1 MRQFVSLA
9 TLMVATLGFLA
20 DGRSDDWPQF
30 HFSADRSGFNPSE
43 SLLDGSNVSQ
53 LGISWRTKLS
63 GAPVAP
69 PVVVNGIV
77 YAGSNDGK
85 VYALQASS
93 GAILWSGS
101 TGASI
106 PFSPAVDSGRVF
118 VGSDDTNVYAFPA
131 SCSTPCSPLWVRP
144 TQGRITSAPAVA
156 GGVVYVGAGR
166 GAEGDLWALDAATGA
181 VLWRAELSS
190 SPIGVAVAN
199 GVVYAGA
206 GGLYAFPADC
216 QTTPCPPLWIG
227 SNGGS
232 SQPAVADGTVYVDIG
247 HVNNG
252 FNAYPA
258 ACSDP
263 CAPLWIGATDSAS
276 PFAVPAAALGL
287 VYRTDLN
294 GNLAAYPAACSTYC
308 YPVWTT
314 NLPSGISFAAVANG
328 IVYAGSGD
336 GRLHAFDALNGSSL
350 ASVNVG
356 DPVSTPAIVDG
367 TVYVSSFRGA
377 LSTDMGSV
385 VALVLNPVDTTPP
398 TLNVPSGLSVVAPD
412 ETGAVVFYVVTADD
426 NVDPN
431 PTFSCD
437 PASGQSFP
445 IGMSTV
451 QCTATDTA
459 GNTGSASFAI
469 EVLPPW
475 QVSISLDSK
484 VLLDRKTGLATVRG
498 QVSCNRP
505 SSVSL
510 FGVLEQITGH
520 SVVRGGG
527 SGFASCDESP
537 SSWSAEVYPE
547 SGRFKTG
554 FAKVR
559 VSYFGCEYTCAFG
572 EVSQDVRVV
581 PR

>member
-1 MRQFVSLA
+1 MRRFVSLA
-9 TLMVATLGFLA
+9 ALMVATVGLP
-20 DGRSDDWPQF
+20 DQGRSDDWPQF
-30 HFSADRSGFNPSE
+30 HFAADRSGFNPGE
-43 SLLDGSNVSQ
+43 SVLNASNVSQ

-63 GAPVAP
+63 AAPVAP
-69 PVVVNGIV
+69 PVLVNGIV

-85 VYALQASS
+85 VYALQASN

-131 SCSTPCSPLWVRP
+131 SCSTPCSPLWVTP
-144 TQGRITSAPAVA
+144 TLGRITSAPAVA

-166 GAEGDLWALDAATGA
+166 GTDGDLWALDAATGA
-181 VLWRAELSS
+181 VLWKAEVSS
-190 SPIGVAVAN
+190 APIGVAVAN
-199 GVVYAGA
+199 GVVFAGA

-232 SQPAVADGTVYVDIG
+232 SQPAVADDTVYVDIG

-252 FNAYPA
+252 FNAYPV

-276 PFAVPAAALGL
+276 PFAVPAAALGF
-287 VYRTDLN
+287 VYRTDMN
-294 GNLAAYPAACSTYC
+294 GNLAAYPAACSTLC
-308 YPVWTT
+308 NPVWTT

-336 GRLHAFDALNGSSL
+336 GRLYAFDAVTGSGL
-350 ASVNVG
+350 TSVNVG
-356 DPVSTPAIVDG
+356 DPVSTPAIVG
-367 TVYVSSFRGA
+367 GAVYVSSFRGA

-398 TLNVPSGLSVVAPD
+398 TINVPTGLSVPAPD
-412 ETGAVVFYVVTADD
+412 QSGATVFYVVTADD

-431 PTFSCD
+431 PTLACD
-437 PASGQSFP
+437 PASGQLFP
-445 IGMSTV
+445 VGTTTV
-451 QCTATDTA
+451 HCTATDAA
-459 GNTGSASFAI
+459 GNTAASSFEV
-469 EVLPPW
+469 EVLAPFE
-475 QVSISLDSK
+475 VSISLLSK
-484 VLLDRKTGLATVRG
+484 VLLDKKTGLATVQG
-498 QVSCNRP
+498 EVSCNRP

-527 SGFASCDESP
+527 SGFASCNESP
-537 SSWSAEVYPE
+537 RTWSAEVFPE
-547 SGRFKTG
+547 SGKFKTG

-559 VSYFGCEYTCAFG
+559 ASFFGCEFNCVFG
-572 EVSQDVRVV
+572 EVSQNVTVV
-581 PR
+581 PK